1 MVMAKQIIHLNEKTL
16 KSIIRE
22 TLNEMTNAEFQQ
34 NGDSIP
40 KLGHT
45 DRAFAPGDILC
56 RMMQRTAVDADGNR
70 IIGTGGRSQQVR
82 NLYFNTI
89 KDIEGGM
96 LVLDDGSKVP
106 PTHPSI
112 RATDT
117 WYRVFQSTG
126 LPDAIG
132 LTFDYEMID
141 GQLWVVMDFRGTASN
156 HTKTRFNYN
165 EVKNAP
171 EGQPIKG
178 IKMDANP
185 ELAKS
190 GFWIAPGTTKVNK
203 SKNPLEGQVE
213 IPREFI
219 NFRMLSGMN
228 SGAELFDSWNF
239 DKAKEI
245 CEKFPWL
252 AEKPTDWS
260 KPIIKGNKQYANQ
273 RMKQSKC
280 TPSTFKF

>member
-1 MVMAKQIIHLNEKTL
+1 MVRTIHLNKESL
-16 KSIIRE
+16 KSLIRE
-22 TLNEMTNAEFQQ
+22 TLNEMTNAEFQR
-34 NGDSIP
+34 DSESIP

-45 DRAFAPGDILC
+45 DRAFAPGDIVC
-56 RMMQRTAVDADGNR
+56 RLIQKTAVDADGNR

-89 KDIEGGM
+89 TDINDGK
-96 LVLDDGSKVP
+96 LTLDDGSVIP
-106 PTHPSI
+106 PNHPSI

-117 WYRVFQSTG
+117 WYRIFQSTG
-126 LPDAIG
+126 LPDGIG
-132 LTFDYEMID
+132 LSFDYEMID
-141 GQLWVVMDFRGTASN
+141 GELWVIMDFRSTISD
-156 HTKTRFNYN
+156 HTRTRFNYK
-165 EVKNAP
+165 EVKTSSP
-171 EGQPIKG
+171 EQPLKG
-178 IKMDANP
+178 VRMDANP

-203 SKNPLEGQVE
+203 SKNPIEGQVE
-213 IPREFI
+213 VPREFI

-239 DKAKEI
+239 DKASEI

-252 AEKPTDWS
+252 ADKPTDWS

-273 RMKQSKC
+273 RQKQSKC
-280 TPSTFKF
+280 TPETFKF

>member
-1 MVMAKQIIHLNEKTL
+1 MAKKIIHLNGDML

-45 DRAFAPGDILC
+45 DKAFAPGDILC
-56 RMMQRTAVDADGNR
+56 RLMQKTAVDANGNR

-89 KDIEGGM
+89 TGIDDGM
-96 LVLDDGSKVP
+96 LTLDDGSKIP

-117 WYRVFQSTG
+117 WYRIFQSTG
-126 LPDAIG
+126 LPDGIG

-141 GQLWVVMDFRGTASN
+141 GQLWIIMDFRGTASD
-156 HTKTRFNYN
+156 HTRTRFNYK

-171 EGQPIKG
+171 EGQPLKG
-178 IKMDANP
+178 VKMDANP

-190 GFWIAPGTTKVNK
+190 GFWIAPGTTKLNK
-203 SKNPLEGQVE
+203 SKNPIEGQTEV
-213 IPREFI
+213 PKEFI
-219 NFRMLSGMN
+219 NFRLLTGMN
-228 SGAELFDSWNF
+228 AKAELFDSW
-239 DKAKEI
+239 DIEKANEI
-245 CEKFPWL
+245 CSAFPWL

-260 KPIIKGNKQYANQ
+260 RPLVKGGKKYADM
-273 RMKQSKC
+273 RKKQSKC